1 MTDAQDSKDVSQD
14 RDCAHVTTNPN
25 ATSEQDLS
33 RMDTPSS
40 GSKQKRKRTRSVIWT
55 GDNRQ
60 QNTDSNAS
68 PRDHAI
74 LESAYQKN
82 SKPDKDERLN
92 LVKLVDL
99 GEKEVQV
106 RDRPMAL
113 LLTHSSMFADMVSK
127 PSAERSEKIQAST
140 TTRIDPSF
148 PEWNTSRS
156 KLPIA

>member
-1 MTDAQDSKDVSQD
+1 MADAQGNLEISQD
-14 RDCAHVTTNPN
+14 TDIAHVTTNPN
-25 ATSEQDLS
+25 TSSEQDLS

-40 GSKQKRKRTRSVIWT
+40 GSKQKRRRTRSVVAISVKQ
-55 GDNRQ
+55 RRRA
-60 QNTDSNAS
+60 NTSYS

-106 RDRPMAL
+106 REM
-113 LLTHSSMFADMVSK
+113 
-127 PSAERSEKIQAST
+127 
-140 TTRIDPSF
+140 
-148 PEWNTSRS
+148 
-156 KLPIA
+156 